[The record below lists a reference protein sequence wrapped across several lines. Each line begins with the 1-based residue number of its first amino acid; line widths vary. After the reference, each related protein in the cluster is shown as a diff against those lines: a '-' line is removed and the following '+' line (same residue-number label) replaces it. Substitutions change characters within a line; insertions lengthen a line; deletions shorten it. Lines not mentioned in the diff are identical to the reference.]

1 MVDPDRIVATLQGRG
16 AVRDMMEEFQP
27 AGYEIDLEEE
37 RVKVTGPDMD
47 LEIKGR
53 IPDRWALIVIAAI
66 AGFLGIKEFAI

>member
-16 AVRDMMEEFQP
+16 AVRDMS
-27 AGYEIDLEEE
+27 YEIDLDEES
-37 RVKVTGPDMD
+37 VKVTGPDMD